1 MNFRSLLATILVLFS
16 LLVQSQPALT
26 AEYIFR
32 DLMGNTIPATKC
44 AAKDAA
50 ETRATDAYTVD
61 NFRKRFCEV
70 QGYGWNLVAEKTPGK
85 LICNECED
93 AANQGKFQCH
103 LEDIVVTCKRLKP
116 GSVGLFPGEG

>member
-1 MNFRSLLATILVLFS
+1 MKFRSLLTS
-16 LLVQSQPALT
+16 LLILPSLFALSRPT
-26 AEYIFR
+26 LSADYLFR

-44 AAKDAA
+44 AAKDGA
-50 ETRATDAYTVD
+50 EARATDTYTVD

-70 QGYGWNLVAEKTPGK
+70 QGYGWNLVAEKSPGK
-85 LICNECED
+85 LICNECEG
-93 AANQGKFQCH
+93 AASQGKFQCH